1 MNESLISYHDVDV
14 TLPSQIFNVAFSY
27 TTKETLDFI
36 DTMVL
41 RLLIIAPLSAL
52 RIAKFLDLSNYE
64 TEVLLTSLLH
74 RQQIQQLEDGNFSLT
89 SKLQKAFTDVCAIPY
104 VSKIEESMQKL
115 SFEMLDFNPSATN
128 QNTNDNGA
136 NSIKLVASQEN
147 LSSGE
152 ALVYKEF
159 QKNFRTYCRQGLIK
173 LNLEATEEEKNVQLY
188 KLTQVEKLRDHS
200 RRITLNLT
208 LDGNSLPKEVNE
220 FSHLENSVV
229 LDSKLYDT
237 LKELRKEDNIEVIL
251 DLLSEL
257 DGNDELGLHSVFSDN
272 KLNLDHL
279 LRLKNE
285 SSDYFIGPIYSEE
298 NADLFFEKILS
309 SSDQKGEQNPLYW
322 LAPSDNFWGKSDR
335 FADLIDRLSTN
346 AATKSFKCFL
356 PAAYRDDRHSIISY
370 KQIISTQAGE
380 NNFYLVN
387 ESHLKYQG
395 GVEIIVKKDSFCALI
410 IHARDPR
417 KSFLTTVP
425 IGVFISDK
433 TLIKSFYNIFKEI
446 ESDEENFYGLLN
458 KRK

>member
-52 RIAKFLDLSNYE
+52 KIAKFLDLSNYE

-89 SKLQKAFTDVCAIPY
+89 TKLQKAFTDVCAIPY

-115 SFEMLDFNPSATN
+115 SFEMLGFNPSATN

-173 LNLEATEEEKNVQLY
+173 LNLEAAEEEKNVQLY

-200 RRITLNLT
+200 RRMTLNLT
-208 LDGNSLPKEVNE
+208 LDGNSLPKEVDE
-220 FSHLENSVV
+220 FSHL
-229 LDSKLYDT
+229 D
-237 LKELRKEDNIEVIL
+237 
-251 DLLSEL
+251 
-257 DGNDELGLHSVFSDN
+257 
-272 KLNLDHL
+272 
-279 LRLKNE
+279 
-285 SSDYFIGPIYSEE
+285 
-298 NADLFFEKILS
+298 
-309 SSDQKGEQNPLYW
+309 
-322 LAPSDNFWGKSDR
+322 
-335 FADLIDRLSTN
+335 
-346 AATKSFKCFL
+346 
-356 PAAYRDDRHSIISY
+356 
-370 KQIISTQAGE
+370 
-380 NNFYLVN
+380 
-387 ESHLKYQG
+387 
-395 GVEIIVKKDSFCALI
+395 
-410 IHARDPR
+410 
-417 KSFLTTVP
+417 
-425 IGVFISDK
+425 
-433 TLIKSFYNIFKEI
+433 
-446 ESDEENFYGLLN
+446 
-458 KRK
+458 